1 MAIVSLE
8 PCTVQQVVRNTCRSY
23 DFTRLMCD
31 THSVYCKEQPVSH
44 VVNTA
49 YRTTVT
55 DPAFKN
61 MDLSIIEILC
71 PHTVHD
77 PVAASQHENV
87 ANKKIRLS
95 WNLTFSIDH

>member
-1 MAIVSLE
+1 MILLGSCVTHILYTARNSLY
-8 PCTVQQVVRNTCRSY
+8 PI
-23 DFTRLMCD
+23 
-31 THSVYCKEQPVSH
+31 

-49 YRTTVT
+49 YPTAVT

-77 PVAASQHENV
+77 PVATTQHENV
-87 ANKKIRLS
+87 AYKKIRLS